1 MSVKRAVI
9 AIIVITLVVCNIVQ
23 WHGKDMK
30 SYRKAVLSVLPA
42 DLLFVFT
49 CIFYFPA
56 SIVVSNKDEFL
67 IGFKTI
73 APMVIIASVI
83 VFLILGMVGTV
94 AYGYDVAH
102 RVYIGLLWGVG
113 VCFYVQ
119 GNFLNKDLPQLDGQI
134 IDWSVYSSHTVFEII
149 IWCIIIICSVALSIK
164 RSDLSKQVFSWI
176 SYSLVVMQ
184 LVSLIVLVMNSGNAV
199 LNNVAMS
206 KEDEFTLGSEDN
218 IVVFVLDSL
227 SPGEFSEALATE
239 TDLMWGGEDFTL
251 YDNAVSGGAYTLIGM
266 PTFLTGME
274 YDPTYIAHSAW
285 LVEAWSDTTIYDDL
299 NSLGYDV
306 RVYTDGRYLTSVS
319 SEDIANVV
327 EINGEEYHIAG
338 TKDFIKKLYQLSG
351 YYCLPT
357 LIKPNMWFYT
367 DEITGLIES
376 DLSNTHMEDL
386 TSEDVNVDVY
396 TLNDDEFHEELDNS
410 GLTIK
415 YDKAYRVYHLMGPHA
430 PYTLNSK
437 GYSSDG
443 GETDEITQTIGSLRI
458 VEQYIRDMKEA
469 GVYENSTIIITAD
482 HGRASEGYQQN
493 HCVAIKERGTSHE
506 YVVDSRPIH
515 VKNVISYIMHVATDN
530 GDSYGPSIED
540 VNNDSDEQR
549 LHTSVVIENGQ
560 EQGMDRFII
569 PANASE
575 SEGIKQLNSDE
586 LNKFE
591 CNSEEE
597 IEFTSAYGEI
607 KGISNQIYYDVDD
620 NAAYLSGEVFL
631 NPTITDHSGGSVTLN
646 VSISN
651 VLNEVQNMKVYA
663 SGYRIANISL
673 NEDDI
678 GTTISLV
685 IPEKCIDKGDIH
697 LRMVFKNAVTPR
709 QIGAWSDDRAMSIA
723 IDRMWFE

>member
-9 AIIVITLVVCNIVQ
+9 AIIVITLVVWNIVQ

-430 PYTLNSK
+430 PYTRK
-437 GYSSDG
+437 G
-443 GETDEITQTIGSLRI
+443 THQT
-458 VEQYIRDMKEA
+458 
-469 GVYENSTIIITAD
+469 
-482 HGRASEGYQQN
+482 
-493 HCVAIKERGTSHE
+493 
-506 YVVDSRPIH
+506 VV
-515 VKNVISYIMHVATDN
+515 
-530 GDSYGPSIED
+530 
-540 VNNDSDEQR
+540 R
-549 LHTSVVIENGQ
+549 LT
-560 EQGMDRFII
+560 R
-569 PANASE
+569 
-575 SEGIKQLNSDE
+575 
-586 LNKFE
+586 
-591 CNSEEE
+591 
-597 IEFTSAYGEI
+597 
-607 KGISNQIYYDVDD
+607 
-620 NAAYLSGEVFL
+620 
-631 NPTITDHSGGSVTLN
+631 
-646 VSISN
+646 
-651 VLNEVQNMKVYA
+651 
-663 SGYRIANISL
+663 
-673 NEDDI
+673 
-678 GTTISLV
+678 
-685 IPEKCIDKGDIH
+685 
-697 LRMVFKNAVTPR
+697 
-709 QIGAWSDDRAMSIA
+709 
-723 IDRMWFE
+723 